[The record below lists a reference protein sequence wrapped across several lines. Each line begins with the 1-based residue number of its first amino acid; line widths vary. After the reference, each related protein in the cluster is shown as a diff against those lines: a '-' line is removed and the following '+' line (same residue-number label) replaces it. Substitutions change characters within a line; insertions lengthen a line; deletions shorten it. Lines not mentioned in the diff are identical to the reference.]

1 MPAPTLAFLKVDAR
15 RPLDDAV
22 VPLEDASSKGFVK
35 LEAKLSPTF
44 SASTSAYDVVIATK
58 ATHVNVM
65 ASTLVPGCKISVDGV
80 TGNMATRP
88 ASGTIEIV
96 VESAT
101 GEKTT
106 YKLTPKTSSD
116 VSNDGEVVMKEKP
129 KVASEPE
136 THGHSHDGV
145 PCDGTHHS
153 HGHSHD
159 DKKAKCEHDHGEGEE
174 CHGHGEN
181 HGHGHAHH
189 EEKHDHG
196 HGHHEEKHDHG
207 HGHHEE
213 KKHDHGHGHHE
224 EKHDHGHGHCEE
236 KHDHGH
242 GHREEKHD
250 HGHGHH

>member
-207 HGHHEE
+207 HGH
-213 KKHDHGHGHHE
+213 
-224 EKHDHGHGHCEE
+224 CEE